1 MIRIL
6 IADDHAIVRQG
17 LKQIIADAHDIDVA
31 GEASKGN
38 EALNQALKNDYDVA
52 VIDIT
57 MPDRSGLDILKELKT
72 RKPNLK
78 VLILSMHPEEQ
89 YAVRSLRAGASGYLT
104 KDSTPDELIS
114 AIRKIALGRKYVSSS
129 LAEKLASQLG
139 TNAERSLQD
148 ALSDRECEVMGM
160 IASGKRLTEIAAELC
175 LSVKTIGTYRSRILR
190 KMNMKN
196 NAELTCYSLEKQ
208 FTD

>member
-6 IADDHAIVRQG
+6 VVDDHAIIRQG
-17 LKQIIADAHDIDVA
+17 LKQILAEAHDIDVA
-31 GEASKGN
+31 GEACKGN

-52 VIDIT
+52 VLDIT
-57 MPDRSGLDILKELKT
+57 MPDRSGLDILKELKI

-89 YAVRSLRAGASGYLT
+89 YAVRSLKAGASGYLT

-114 AIRKIALGRKYVSSS
+114 AIRKVALGRKYVSSS

-139 TNAERSLQD
+139 TGAERPLHD
-148 ALSDRECEVMGM
+148 ALSDRECEVMSM
-160 IASGKRLTEIAAELC
+160 IASGKRLTEIATELY
-175 LSVKTIGTYRSRILR
+175 LSVKTVGTYRSRILK
-190 KMNMKN
+190 KMNLKN
-196 NAELTCYSLEKQ
+196 NAELVRYNLEKQ
-208 FTD
+208 FMD